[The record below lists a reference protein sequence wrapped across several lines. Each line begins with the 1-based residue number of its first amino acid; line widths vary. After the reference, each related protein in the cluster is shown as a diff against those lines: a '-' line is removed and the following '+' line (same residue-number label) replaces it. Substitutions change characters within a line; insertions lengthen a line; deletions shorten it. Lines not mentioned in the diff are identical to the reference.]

1 MSNNYLGLVILVS
14 SIKRFVKFQIFVILF
29 LSASFTRADPYSL
42 ESLSEYLT
50 NLKFLKANF
59 LQVNA
64 DGSES
69 SGSILMKRPGRMRF
83 EYDRPD
89 NTLVIVAAGA
99 LAIFDPKGD
108 QEPMTYP
115 VRNNPIS
122 LLLNSEIDLV
132 NSGIVSNYMETSEEA
147 VLVIRDPKIPES
159 GSVELLFSGVQTELK
174 KFTVKNENGT
184 STSIVLED
192 VEYPKNINDTLFSIA
207 LEINERKDHY
217 K

>member
-1 MSNNYLGLVILVS
+1 MRNNYLGLVILVS
-14 SIKRFVKFQIFVILF
+14 SIKRFVKFQIFIILF

-83 EYDRPD
+83 EYDKPD
-89 NTLVIVAAGA
+89 NTLVLVAAGA

-115 VRNNPIS
+115 LKNNPIS
-122 LLLNSEIDLV
+122 LLLNSEIDLI
-132 NSGIVSNYMETSEEA
+132 NSGIVSNYMEALEEA
-147 VLVIRDPKIPES
+147 VLVIRDPRSPES
-159 GSVELLFSGVQTELK
+159 GSVELLFSGAQPKLK

-184 STSIVLED
+184 STSIILED
-192 VEYPKNINDTLFSIA
+192 IEYPKNINDTLFSVA
-207 LEINERKDHY
+207 LEINERKDHD

>member
-1 MSNNYLGLVILVS
+1 MRNNYLGLVILVS
-14 SIKRFVKFQIFVILF
+14 SIKRFVKFQIVVILF

-83 EYDRPD
+83 EYDKPD
-89 NTLVIVAAGA
+89 KTLVLVAAGA

-115 VRNNPIS
+115 LKHNPIS
-122 LLLNSEIDLV
+122 LLLNSEIDLI
-132 NSGIVSNYMETSEEA
+132 NSGIVSNYMEALEEA
-147 VLVIRDPKIPES
+147 VLVIRDPRSPES
-159 GSVELLFSGVQTELK
+159 GSVELLFSGAQPKLK
-174 KFTVKNENGT
+174 KFTIKNENGT
-184 STSIVLED
+184 STSIILED
-192 VEYPKNINDTLFSIA
+192 IEYPKNINDTLFSVA
-207 LEINERKDHY
+207 LEINERKDHD